1 MRAWLAAGAAAL
13 LLAGCERDDGEVR
26 ARAAAERVRQT
37 LTDDSERALGQRVP
51 REQVRAAQQALSVL
65 HEYDGDIDGTLD
77 PVTVNAIQAFQRRA
91 GLEPDGLLHPDTQR
105 RLQVAAAEALAMTAP
120 TASDRAGTPGTHA
133 GGVSRSTPPM

>member
-1 MRAWLAAGAAAL
+1 MRAWLAAGAAAV
-13 LLAGCERDDGEVR
+13 LLAGCGRDDVEAR

-51 REQVRAAQQALSVL
+51 PEQVRAAQQALSVL
-65 HEYDGDIDGTLD
+65 HEYYGDIDGTLD

-91 GLEPDGLLHPDTQR
+91 GLEPDGLLTPDTQR
-105 RLQVAAAEALAMTAP
+105 RLQLAATAP
-120 TASDRAGTPGTHA
+120 TVPDGRGTPETHA